1 MNVSM
6 LCGWF
11 QDWGRAIKEGL
22 GHTGLIVMLVIL
34 GSLALLVSWNILK
47 ASLGKTKVKILW
59 GQIFILIIV
68 ILFIVWFATLV

>member
-11 QDWGRAIKEGL
+11 QDSGLAIKEGL